1 MKDIIGIIGSAY
13 PKPGDAMFEFAKELG
28 NELVSAGYRIVC
40 GGLGGV
46 MTAVAWGAQESENYV
61 EGSIICILP
70 SGSKYQANEF
80 CDVVIPTGLGINRNI
95 IIINTADILIAI
107 GGGAG
112 TLSEMA
118 FAWQMNKPIFAVKQF
133 GGWAEKLA
141 GKTIDDRSGQPVVSV
156 QSVGEIMY
164 QLKNFFG

>member
-1 MKDIIGIIGSAY
+1 MRKVIGIIGSAY
-13 PKPGDAMFEFAKELG
+13 PRPGDPMFEFAKELG
-28 NELVSAGYRIVC
+28 KELVSAGYRIVC

-46 MTAVAWGAQESENYV
+46 MKAAAWGAMESDNYFESSV
-61 EGSIICILP
+61 ICVLP
-70 SGSKYQANEF
+70 SSDKSSANEF
-80 CDVVIPTGLGINRNI
+80 CDLIIPTGLGINRNI

-118 FAWQMNKPIFAVKQF
+118 FAWQQYKTVLAVDKF

-141 GKTIDDRSGQPVVSV
+141 GIKIDDRKTQPISRVS
-156 QSVGEIMY
+156 SIYEIMKL
-164 QLKNFFG
+164 LKDFWD